1 MTKLL
6 QTIKKNDK
14 RFIEKG
20 ADLEHDRWAGWQKY
34 LFGKCEHKP
43 YTENG
48 SLTIPS
54 FLVKRWQRQIDTPYE
69 NLSEQEKESDRNEV
83 RKYLPLLK
91 EMRIKELEA
100 LVEIERD
107 INNDLDEH
115 FSACNE
121 CMPSGSG
128 GVCNK
133 YSELRGYK
141 QALADIIEIL
151 KRK

>member
-1 MTKLL
+1 MPTKQLKLNKESITKLL
-6 QTIKKNDK
+6 QTIKEFELRWGDDALN
-14 RFIEKG
+14 RYCGYEIEVAIKS
-20 ADLEHDRWAGWQKY
+20 Y
-34 LFGKCEHKP
+34 L
-43 YTENG
+43 NQ
-48 SLTIPS
+48 S
-54 FLVKRWQRQIDTPYE
+54 
-69 NLSEQEKESDRNEV
+69 
-83 RKYLPLLK
+83 
-91 EMRIKELEA
+91 RIKELEA

-107 INNDLDEH
+107 MNNDLDEH